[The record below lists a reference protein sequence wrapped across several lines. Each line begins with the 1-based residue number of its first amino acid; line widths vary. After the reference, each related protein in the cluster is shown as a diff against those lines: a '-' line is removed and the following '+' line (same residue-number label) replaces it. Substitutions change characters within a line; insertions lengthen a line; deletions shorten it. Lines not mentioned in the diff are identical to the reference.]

1 MLNSLLSLCA
11 LSMGAGLVTPLTSGS
26 ISAELSRA
34 LRRCRPHLAS
44 LLSRGVAFHHSGL
57 LPEERGAVEAAFR
70 GGQALVL
77 VATSTVAAGVNLPVQ
92 RVIFKHTHIGRQ
104 AGVLLDPTRHG
115 RALCGRRGRV

>member
-1 MLNSLLSLCA
+1 MPA
-11 LSMGAGLVTPLTSGS
+11 ALTSGS
-26 ISAELSRA
+26 ISAETSRA

-44 LLSRGVAFHHSGL
+44 LLARGVAFHHSGL

-115 RALCGRRGRV
+115 RAASGWRGKV